1 MAPSKML
8 QILMP
13 KPSWIQQESSFT
25 QIPLEQVI
33 AKLERQ
39 FIRIKVEGVDTS
51 KLLQEVL
58 LIPTKNCA
66 SSSYNSIEIKLQD

>member
-8 QILMP
+8 QILMQN
-13 KPSWIQQESSFT
+13 SWIQQESSFT

-33 AKLERQ
+33 AERQ
-39 FIRIKVEGVDTS
+39 YDIKLKWKVS
-51 KLLQEVL
+51 ILQNFYRKFYS
-58 LIPTKNCA
+58 PTKNCA